1 MKGQYVSI
9 SFNNYINSLKKVFL
23 LKKNSR
29 IIITVLTWQDA
40 DYFDDLCSDDG
51 GTIPEHINF
60 FNNKPLAKKI
70 SIFNDLNEY
79 LYSAKKIPFLTSKN
93 GNYKLF
99 YDIHIW
105 INRYYFCYNIF
116 LKKCFF
122 KYLNTF
128 QRIAGL
134 MVSPEWHNCNYEY
147 EKKII
152 VP

>member
-1 MKGQYVSI
+1 MKGQYISI
-9 SFNNYINSLKKVFL
+9 DFNDFINLLKKFFF

-29 IIITVLTWQDA
+29 IDITVLTWEDA
-40 DYFDDLCSDDG
+40 NFFEDLCNDDG

-60 FNNKPLAKKI
+60 FNNKPLDKRI
-70 SIFNDLNEY
+70 NVFNDLKEY

-105 INRYYFCYNIF
+105 INRYYFCYNVF

-122 KYLNTF
+122 KYLNMF
-128 QRIAGL
+128 QWAIGL
-134 MVSPEWHNCNYEY
+134 AIFPEWHNCNYEY
-147 EKKII
+147 EKK
-152 VP
+152 